1 MKRNNTSQHP
11 EVLFVTSYPPREC
24 GIATY
29 SQDLINAIEKKFGDS
44 FSIKVCALE
53 TKDETF
59 NYENRVVSTLN
70 TSISEEYG
78 QLAKKINSNAELK
91 IVVFQHE
98 FGFYNESGGKDF
110 SLLLKQISKPKIIAF
125 HTVLPCPDKV
135 FKDLVCD
142 ISNSCQSI
150 IVMTNASKNILVTDY
165 GISADKIEVIAH
177 GTHLVSNDNK
187 LMLKDK
193 FGFKGHKILST
204 FGLISSGKGIETT
217 LDALPSIVKTNP
229 TTLFLIIGKTHPGVI
244 KHEGEKYRNMLEEK
258 VKALHL
264 EKHVKFINKYLDLPE
279 LLEYLRL
286 TDIYLFTSK
295 DPNQAVSGTF
305 SYAMSCGCPV
315 ISTPIPQA
323 KEMIDDNTGIIID
336 FQDSKQLTAGVV
348 KLLSDEP
355 LQRKLSINTLQKIAP
370 TAWENSAIAHG
381 VLFERIIDHDFTFH
395 YNTPEINLN
404 HLKEMT
410 TDFGLIQFSRINQPD
425 LESGYT
431 LDDNARALIAVCM
444 HYEFARENH
453 DLGLMYK
460 YLDFINFCLQPDG
473 TLLNYVDKD
482 KKFTIQ
488 NNETNL
494 EDSNG
499 RAIWAL
505 GFLLS
510 QSNIIPLEM
519 SSLAKKII
527 DKAILNSENIFS
539 TRAMAFT
546 IKGLYF
552 YNLAFPR
559 AKTVKL
565 IDLLANRIELMYEH
579 ESEKN
584 WEWYE
589 SYLTYANAIL
599 PEAMYLSSL
608 AVEKP
613 LYAEI
618 AKKSFDFLISHT
630 FHDDEIKVIS
640 NRGWLSKGGERKDFG
655 EQPIDIS
662 YTIMALYTFHR
673 QYKDEHYMSKLNV
686 AFNWFLG
693 KNHLRQII
701 YNPCTGGC
709 YDGLEEFQVNL
720 NQGAESTVSYLM
732 ARMIVE
738 KYRIS

>member
-29 SQDLINAIEKKFGDS
+29 SQDLINAIEKMFGDS

-53 TKDETF
+53 SKDETF
-59 NYENRVVSTLN
+59 KYENRIVDKLN
-70 TSISEEYG
+70 TSNSDEYI
-78 QLAKKINSNAELK
+78 QLAEKINANIKLK

-110 SLLLKQISKPKIIAF
+110 LLLLKQISKPKIIVF
-125 HTVLPCPDKV
+125 HTILPRPNAN
-135 FKDLVCD
+135 FKELVCD
-142 ISNSCQSI
+142 ISKECQSI
-150 IVMTNASKNILVTDY
+150 IVMTKASKNILVRDY
-165 GISADKIEVIAH
+165 NISADKIEVIAH
-177 GTHLVSNDNK
+177 GTHLVSNNDKN
-187 LMLKDK
+187 LLKDK
-193 FGFKGHKILST
+193 YGFKGHQILST

-229 TTLFLIIGKTHPGVI
+229 TTLFLVIGKTHPGVI
-244 KHEGEKYRNMLEEK
+244 KYEGEKYRNMLEEK
-258 VKALHL
+258 VKTLHL

-315 ISTPIPQA
+315 ITTPIPQA

-336 FQDSKQLTAGVV
+336 FQDSKQLATGVI
-348 KLLSDEP
+348 KLLNDEP
-355 LQRKLSINTLQKIAP
+355 LQKKLSINTLQKIAP

-381 VLFERIIDHDFTFH
+381 VLFERIIDHEFTFH

-404 HLKEMT
+404 HIKEMT
-410 TDFGLIQFSRINQPD
+410 TEFGFIQFSRINQPD

-431 LDDNARALIAVCM
+431 LDDNARAMIAICM
-444 HYEFARENH
+444 HYEFTRENH
-453 DLGLMYK
+453 DLGLIYK

-473 TLLNYVDKD
+473 SMLNYVDKD
-482 KKFTIQ
+482 KKFTSQ

-510 QSNIIPLEM
+510 QSEIIPQEM

-527 DKAILNSENIFS
+527 DAATLNSEKIYS

-552 YNLAFPR
+552 YNLAFPQP
-559 AKTVKL
+559 KTVKL

-579 ESEKN
+579 ESEEN

-599 PEAMYLSSL
+599 PEAMYLASL

-613 LYAEI
+613 KYAEI

-630 FHDDEIKVIS
+630 IYDDEIKVIS

-673 QYKDEHYMSKLNV
+673 QYKDEHYSSML
-686 AFNWFLG
+686 
-693 KNHLRQII
+693 HLI
-701 YNPCTGGC
+701 G
-709 YDGLEEFQVNL
+709 F
-720 NQGAESTVSYLM
+720 
-732 ARMIVE
+732 
-738 KYRIS
+738 